1 MAQTPSESIEVKI
14 RLSRDVYER
23 LEGLAKSI
31 SVSVDVLV
39 SNLVDVLS
47 SYSSD
52 ISSLTRDLR
61 VSKEKLPVSIF
72 EELVFYGVEAWRSI
86 ANSILE
92 AIGAR
97 GSFELESIDFE
108 PLEPLLEL
116 EFVAFEGSE
125 FKADRLVVAWST
137 RGVSLEV
144 YYYLED
150 KPKPAPRISIA
161 YEWSYLPDEHAVV
174 VSIVSDSIAKI
185 PSLAEIDKEASKLGI

>member
-144 YYYLED
+144 YY
-150 KPKPAPRISIA
+150 
-161 YEWSYLPDEHAVV
+161 
-174 VSIVSDSIAKI
+174 
-185 PSLAEIDKEASKLGI
+185 

>member
-72 EELVFYGVEAWRSI
+72 EELVFYGVEAWRS
-86 ANSILE
+86 
-92 AIGAR
+92 
-97 GSFELESIDFE
+97 
-108 PLEPLLEL
+108 
-116 EFVAFEGSE
+116 
-125 FKADRLVVAWST
+125 
-137 RGVSLEV
+137 
-144 YYYLED
+144 
-150 KPKPAPRISIA
+150 
-161 YEWSYLPDEHAVV
+161 
-174 VSIVSDSIAKI
+174 
-185 PSLAEIDKEASKLGI
+185 